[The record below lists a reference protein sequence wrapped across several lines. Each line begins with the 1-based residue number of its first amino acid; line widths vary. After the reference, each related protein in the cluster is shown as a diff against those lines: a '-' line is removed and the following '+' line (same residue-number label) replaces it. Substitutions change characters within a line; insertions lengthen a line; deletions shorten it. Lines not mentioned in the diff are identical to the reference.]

1 MSTQDQAYQD
11 VSFNPGQQSCRLKV
25 TFTASSVVSASK
37 GRGATAAKTA
47 TGTIRVTFNK
57 KWNALA
63 GYSAGWFT
71 ATGAALGPVIVTDA
85 LRASGYVDIELR
97 ASTGTPTDPAS
108 GDVLFLDF
116 MLDKLGLGGVP

>member
-1 MSTQDQAYQD
+1 MSTQDTGY
-11 VSFNPGQQSCRLKV
+11 SETTFNPGQKTCKLKV

-37 GRGATAAKTA
+37 GRAATAAKTV

-63 GYSAGWFT
+63 GFSSGWFT
-71 ATGAALGPVIVTDA
+71 ATGAALAPVIVTDA
-85 LRASGYVDIELR
+85 LKASGYIDVELR

-108 GDVLFLDF
+108 GDILFLNF
-116 MLDKLGLGGVP
+116 TLDTLGLGFP